1 MSSSEFQSV
10 SAETLRAWDNEHV
23 WHPFTP
29 MSAYVQEQS
38 PIIARGE
45 GFDLIDVEGHRYL
58 DGISSLWCNVH
69 GHTVPEIDAAVREQL
84 GKVAHSTL
92 LGLSSEPSIRLAR
105 GLVQRAPSGLSKVF

>member
-58 DGISSLWCNVH
+58 DGSFF
-69 GHTVPEIDAAVREQL
+69 E
-84 GKVAHSTL
+84 KVL
-92 LGLSSEPSIRLAR
+92 LGTPTCLAF
-105 GLVQRAPSGLSKVF
+105 A

>member
-1 MSSSEFQSV
+1 MSSSEFQAV

-69 GHTVPEIDAAVREQL
+69 GHTVPEIDAAGL
-84 GKVAHSTL
+84 GSVLAL
-92 LGLSSEPSIRLAR
+92 LGGVL
-105 GLVQRAPSGLSKVF
+105 GLVERRRLKLA